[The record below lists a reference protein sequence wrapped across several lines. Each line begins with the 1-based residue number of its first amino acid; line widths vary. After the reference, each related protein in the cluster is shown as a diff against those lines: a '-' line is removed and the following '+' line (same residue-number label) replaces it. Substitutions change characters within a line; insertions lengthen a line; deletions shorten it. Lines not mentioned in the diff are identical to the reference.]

1 MGTVFQTSYQNKPR
15 ERMCEAAGLRVAE
28 EGNRQPS
35 GLSTT
40 CPPTKGQVPRI
51 AWGGEARGPAR
62 EGLASEMQ
70 KLPLKTG
77 RLR

>member
-1 MGTVFQTSYQNKPR
+1 
-15 ERMCEAAGLRVAE
+15 MCEAAGLRVAE